1 MWTRSGPA
9 RMNRWDAG
17 AQVVWRSRPGGEIGF
32 VFAAVVLEDGPS
44 FTALFQPKG
53 APCKRRSGER
63 SGPAGRQ
70 MLPGGWEGRHDD
82 RAFAGPS
89 TARVHPVGSGF
100 AVLRHWD
107 EHRRRYQGWYVN
119 LERPWRRTQIGFD
132 GRDDVLEPHR
142 GARPQPLAVEGRGRT
157 RLGRGGRHDEPSGRG
172 SGSRRRRG
180 CDRGD
185 RTPSLAVRPGGLDPM
200 GPAAPSL
207 CPEASRRVGQPIL
220 SHRPTG

>member
-1 MWTRSGPA
+1 
-9 RMNRWDAG
+9 MNRWDAG

-119 LERPWRRTQIGFD
+119 LERPWRRTPIGFD
-132 GRDDVLEPHR
+132 SRDDVLDLTVADDLSHWQWKDEEEL
-142 GARPQPLAVEGRGRT
+142 AWAVEVGTMSRLDADQARAAGEAAIEAIERRAWPFDQEAWT
-157 RLGRGGRHDEPSGRG
+157 RWAPPRRLSVPKLPDEW
-172 SGSRRRRG
+172 
-180 CDRGD
+180 DN
-185 RTPSLAVRPGGLDPM
+185 
-200 GPAAPSL
+200 
-207 CPEASRRVGQPIL
+207 QF
-220 SHRPTG
+220 

>member
-1 MWTRSGPA
+1 
-9 RMNRWDAG
+9 MNRWDAG

-70 MLPGGWEGRHDD
+70 MLPGGWDGRHDD

-119 LERPWRRTQIGFD
+119 LERPWRRTPIGFD
-132 GRDDVLEPHR
+132 SRDDVLDLTVR
-142 GARPQPLAVEGRGRT
+142 SVVVRTADRRLGRT
-157 RLGRGGRHDEPSGRG
+157 RRPRGGLPLESTMVTGVATP
-172 SGSRRRRG
+172 
-180 CDRGD
+180 
-185 RTPSLAVRPGGLDPM
+185 RTA
-200 GPAAPSL
+200 
-207 CPEASRRVGQPIL
+207 C
-220 SHRPTG
+220 

>member
-1 MWTRSGPA
+1 
-9 RMNRWDAG
+9 MNRWDAG

-119 LERPWRRTQIGFD
+119 LERPWRRTPIGFD
-132 GRDDVLEPHR
+132 SHDDVLDLTVADDLSHWQWKDVEEL
-142 GARPQPLAVEGRGRT
+142 AWAVEVGT
-157 RLGRGGRHDEPSGRG
+157 MSRLDADQARAAGQAAIEAIERRAGPFDDEAWTSWVP
-172 SGSRRRRG
+172 
-180 CDRGD
+180 
-185 RTPSLAVRPGGLDPM
+185 PP
-200 GPAAPSL
+200 
-207 CPEASRRVGQPIL
+207 L
-220 SHRPTG
+220 SVPKLPDEWDNTF